1 MANSTLVLKIVG
13 PDGAVQE
20 VTKEGADS
28 IILGSGLAA
37 AVKVEDEKVAGL
49 HCMLKLEGGAV
60 SLIDLGSETGT
71 KVRGEAITAP
81 TAVKVGD
88 VIEIGAT
95 KVELV
100 RCEIASA
107 EQKTEDAKPDEQ
119 KASAELK
126 EGKKDKKDKNK
137 QDKPLRQEKVAAAPG
152 GVSAFGNVA
161 RLFNEELPP
170 EETPAQDSKQL
181 EVAMLWGD
189 TIINVRHFA
198 DDDQVTIGAA
208 PRNHFNIYST
218 PIGDS
223 FALANCSPKECVVC
237 FPATAGVVLR
247 RGDSEK
253 TREQL
258 SSEGALKASD
268 GAVQAQLLTMQL
280 HDRVQVTIDNVA
292 FIIRWV
298 RPHKLMP
305 TGVSGFD
312 LYFTKVMTTS
322 AMAGIVFVAAMFMT
336 DINAESLSEDL
347 FKNPQ
352 RFAKLVI
359 KPPEKEKKKIE
370 LKVKEKQVK
379 VEKEPEKYGARRDE
393 NAKPGPT
400 INANKREADRK
411 KVMSAGLL
419 GLLGGGD
426 GATSNVFGQ
435 GGMGT
440 GLNNAL
446 GSLKDSGVAD
456 TGGIGGLGSRG
467 TGPGGGGTGLGLA
480 GLGTKG
486 GGRGGRGGYGA
497 INLGG
502 RGKSHT
508 RVVPGKTTLSGSC
521 ERTVISKVINRHA
534 NEIRYC
540 YEMELNKDPNLSGKV
555 AVMFTID
562 PTGSV
567 SDANIGQT
575 TMNNN
580 NVEQCILT
588 RIRRWRFPEPKG
600 GGVCIINYPWVF
612 KAAGSDEEA
621 E

>member
-13 PDGAVQE
+13 PDGSVHE
-20 VTKEGADS
+20 VTKEDADS
-28 IILGSGLAA
+28 VILGSGPAA
-37 AVKVEDEKVAGL
+37 AVKIEDEKVAGL
-49 HCMLKLEGGAV
+49 HCMIKLEGGAASV
-60 SLIDLGSETGT
+60 IDFGSETGT
-71 KVRGEAITAP
+71 KVGGQAISAP
-81 TAVKVGD
+81 TPVKAGD
-88 VIEIGAT
+88 VIEIGSV

-100 RCEIASA
+100 RCETASA
-107 EQKTEDAKPDEQ
+107 EEKQESTKPEEQ
-119 KASAELK
+119 KASEESK
-126 EGKKDKKDKNK
+126 EGKKGKKGKK
-137 QDKPLRQEKVAAAPG
+137 EKHAKQEKVAASPSP
-152 GVSAFGNVA
+152 VDAFGTVA

-189 TIINVRHFA
+189 TIINVRHFT
-198 DDDQVTIGAA
+198 DDQRVTIGASR
-208 PRNHFNIYST
+208 RNHFNIYST
-218 PIGDS
+218 SIGES
-223 FALANCSPKECVVC
+223 FALASCNTKECVVSV
-237 FPATAGVVLR
+237 PASANVVLR

-258 SSEGALKASD
+258 SSEGALKATD
-268 GAVQAQLLTMQL
+268 GAVQAQLLTLQL

-298 RPHKLMP
+298 RPHKLSS
-305 TGVSGFD
+305 TGISGFD

-322 AMAGIVFVAAMFMT
+322 AMAGIVLVAAMFMT
-336 DINAESLSEDL
+336 DITAESLSEDL

-379 VEKEPEKYGARRDE
+379 VEREPEKYGARRDE

-440 GLNNAL
+440 GLNSAL

-486 GGRGGRGGYGA
+486 GGRGARGGYGA

-540 YEMELNKDPNLSGKV
+540 YEMELNKDPSLSGKV

-567 SDANIGQT
+567 SEANIGQT

-612 KAAGSDEEA
+612 KAAGSDDDA